1 MMTSPQVVETLVNV
15 TTNSP
20 SQVYTLLDDHTSL
33 AYDVTPGFKEIKNEK
48 NKEKHPSNEWLV

>member
-48 NKEKHPSNEWLV
+48 NKEKHPSNE